1 MATATFLPT
10 PSESAAREIRLY
22 SHSPIFYW
30 RPVWLVGFVLA
41 LVTYLDG
48 MRMALVPPG
57 TEARR
62 DWVVEAAPGERAI
75 REGLLLPRSEPG
87 QPYHLPPEGDRNAG
101 AALPPPEQPHVRMA
115 SSQYLGSIFVI
126 TLLVVFVCSNVP
138 LRGLWE
144 WIAVLAIGLVIS
156 LVAVYGWWGSVMEW
170 FGLLHMYINMA
181 CYVFLSTWLFALW
194 AVTVFFFDTRTH
206 IILCAGQVR
215 IRQEIGHGEK
225 IYDVTN
231 MTFQVQPNAFLR
243 HRVLGLFGAG
253 DLVVRTG
260 GPQSEVIDWPNVLF
274 VRRRLKQIEHMLHSR
289 EVVEEVAAKAS
300 GQ

>member
-1 MATATFLPT
+1 MATATSLPAS
-10 PSESAAREIRLY
+10 SESTSREIRLY

-30 RPVWLVGFVLA
+30 WPVWLVGFALA
-41 LVTYLDG
+41 FVTYFDG
-48 MRMALVPPG
+48 TRMALVPPG

-62 DWVVEAAPGERAI
+62 DWVVEVAPGERAT
-75 REGLLLPRSEPG
+75 REGLILPPSEPG
-87 QPYHLPPEGDRNAG
+87 HPQHLPPEGDRTAG
-101 AALPPPEQPHVRMA
+101 AALPAPEQPHVRMA
-115 SSQYLGSIFVI
+115 SNQYLGSIFVI

-156 LVAVYGWWGSVMEW
+156 VVAVYGWWGSLMEW

-194 AVTVFFFDTRTH
+194 AVTVFFFDTRTY

-231 MTFQVQPNAFLR
+231 MTFHLQPNVFLR

-260 GPQSEVIDWPNVLF
+260 GPQAEVIDWPNVLF

-289 EVVEEVAAKAS
+289 EVVEETSAKAA